1 MKNINNRVTPSKT
14 IPIGAKKELAD
25 HVQSYIKLLN
35 DLAKEDRLISIK
47 K

>member
-1 MKNINNRVTPSKT
+1 MKNINNRVTPNKT
-14 IPIGAKKELAD
+14 IPIDAKKELAD

>member
-1 MKNINNRVTPSKT
+1 MKNINNRVTPNKT
-14 IPIGAKKELAD
+14 KPIG
-25 HVQSYIKLLN
+25 VN